1 MKQKYFL
8 LLLIPLALLG
18 SCNSLQ
24 PEFGLGT
31 SYFPSAKYLRDGIV
45 NKYYNHQT
53 STNGYD
59 VTTQVEYTGYQVTSA
74 NELEITTYNPA
85 MELTGIFR
93 YQFENDK
100 MKLVD
105 RKEFYQGDTVFSE
118 IKSPYAIDWAGQSA
132 VYAYHKTTL
141 RGQEIDTRQEQVA
154 SKDSVVEGRKA
165 KVFYQ
170 KTRYKSRYKQDS
182 AVFDLNFVRTY
193 AQGIGLYSSEMSYER
208 GTTRLELIEQI
219 PFKEF
224 QQRANH
230 GVKRVGYIDPRSVL
244 DQGSDFK
251 LCDKQVKVAD
261 YYNGQ
266 DKRAQYVGG
275 KKAIWELVNQH
286 LDKSKLFNESGYLTL
301 RFIVICEGEA
311 GWFTMEEA
319 DLDFQPKRFHTET
332 IQHFFEILYQ
342 HPNWKPCIIRE
353 EARDAYTYITFKLKD
368 GEIIEILP

>member
-1 MKQKYFL
+1 
-8 LLLIPLALLG
+8 
-18 SCNSLQ
+18 
-24 PEFGLGT
+24 
-31 SYFPSAKYLRDGIV
+31 
-45 NKYYNHQT
+45 
-53 STNGYD
+53 
-59 VTTQVEYTGYQVTSA
+59 
-74 NELEITTYNPA
+74 
-85 MELTGIFR
+85 
-93 YQFENDK
+93 
-100 MKLVD
+100 
-105 RKEFYQGDTVFSE
+105 
-118 IKSPYAIDWAGQSA
+118 
-132 VYAYHKTTL
+132 
-141 RGQEIDTRQEQVA
+141 
-154 SKDSVVEGRKA
+154 
-165 KVFYQ
+165 
-170 KTRYKSRYKQDS
+170 
-182 AVFDLNFVRTY
+182 
-193 AQGIGLYSSEMSYER
+193 MSYER

-301 RFIVICEGEA
+301 RFIVNCEGEA